1 MADQTVIWTALPNG
15 ATGDAASRRLRL
27 SVLVSPRLVS
37 PEAQPTLAEFADF
50 VLWPHRLAAGQVAFF
65 VQARPAADQPPG
77 QPVLATVVSP
87 PPDADL
93 WRAIFAP
100 STPVESHTTDQISP
114 LVSTYSMAA
123 VHDQLK
129 QGHQALAVSSPVEL
143 PTLAT
148 LSAGVPASAGF
159 TPMDG
164 GPVFAT
170 LAPAPGTAAATLQQ
184 TISGLASNMFRADN
198 ATDMSQR
205 VSAVIAH
212 ARQFVRDSA
221 VRGPTEVMPR
231 VMHDD
236 GTVNP
241 TSDLARV
248 VAFTRGPT
256 VTLPEQTQTLAAGSP
271 APVDPGAPADPPPAA
286 SPPTPPAPLVFDFHR
301 YLTFL
306 AGHPTL
312 LRRLGLVIDLEVPTG
327 SLPVTASPQLVQV
340 LPAFTTPLEGD
351 SVSPYTAYI
360 LQGEGESFFSAAPAP
375 GTPDGPEILH
385 GLLNLTLPGQYELIQ
400 VDVQGGA
407 LKLINAL
414 AAPAAQPSPPPA
426 GSGADEPAG
435 SLPALR
441 TSGVSIARDGLALQ
455 YAGRAA
461 TAMENDSALQ
471 DAAAGHGQPPVLF
484 AEDLTF
490 GYRFDVFDVAAQ
502 RWHSLHQRTGT
513 YTFPQHPGGQVTIP
527 AGDEGAVQ
535 LASTQPPG
543 DGSLAP
549 DPAAEHYLHESLL
562 HWQGWSLSVPRP
574 GKTIADDGPA
584 IVTSTAPAGVPQVEV
599 SYQVPPGSL
608 PRLRFGGKYR
618 FRARTVDLA
627 GNGPDPDETTALLDQ
642 VFPALGLKVPVLP
655 AAGDFTYCRFEPVA
669 APVLVPRARLADG
682 ETADR
687 LVIRSRTGVGTAQEA
702 ADLTAAS
709 SAARPGSAVQYQ
721 PTCERHLVP
730 PKISQHMAE
739 THGMLDAS
747 FGTAAGFTATY
758 AIARKEKGRL
768 TDTAVID
775 TATGQPVPLPDPAA
789 VQVVATNPRTG
800 EGYVVHGEAQLILP
814 YLPDPMARAAML
826 YGLPGVPSH
835 TPAGLVD
842 DQGQQLTFVSSSLL
856 PDVLAQLSGSTVRVP
871 FTGSGAGQWPDG
883 LPFRLAVA
891 ERTAA
896 TGEAPR
902 WDAQARVLTV
912 FLSQAAQCTVRLSSS
927 ISLNDLNQLGQW
939 QWLVEASPENADA
952 DLAEQG
958 GRWQLTP
965 GRTLTLVHAVE
976 QPLLAPNLTALAS
989 SRDLATTFCY
999 LTGQVTVH
1007 GESTGKIDLLAS
1019 WEDTADP
1026 PGAPPVPAQAH
1037 VFDIP
1042 VSLPSDGAEPPPVNP
1057 EVVAVAAYDAAAHEL
1072 TIQGPPPGD
1081 ESGRTYLA
1089 RHEFGDTRH
1098 RTVRYSAVA
1107 TSRFGD
1113 CFPPEVA
1120 GDSARMS
1127 LTGAVAQV
1135 DVLSSSPPT
1144 AVTLVSVVPAF
1155 TWSRVVNPDGSRVS
1169 KRTGGVR
1176 VYLRRPWY
1184 SSGAGELLAVVL
1196 ADPTT
1201 YPPDPELAPY
1211 VTHWGRDPIWPQ
1223 AEALSPPAPPAF
1235 PGGTVAPPG
1244 TQHPLIPQEAPG
1256 ETVVAVGYEVAH
1268 DTERDLLWCDVA
1280 LDPSPDSYFPMVRL
1294 ALARY
1299 QPDSIPGCELSP
1311 VVLADFV
1318 QVPPQR
1324 TVTVSPDPA
1333 PDTFQVSVQGFTPIQ
1348 SPFIALVRVSVEQ
1361 RIPGVDDTDLGW
1373 APVPDDTPGVTF
1385 NRTAVNQPPILWSG
1399 QVTLPAGRLP
1409 GQFRIVSR
1417 EVEPLP
1423 TDDLQGA
1430 PNADG
1435 RLVFAETVVL

>member
-1 MADQTVIWTALPNG
+1 M
-15 ATGDAASRRLRL
+15 
-27 SVLVSPRLVS
+27 
-37 PEAQPTLAEFADF
+37 
-50 VLWPHRLAAGQVAFF
+50 
-65 VQARPAADQPPG
+65 
-77 QPVLATVVSP
+77 
-87 PPDADL
+87 
-93 WRAIFAP
+93 
-100 STPVESHTTDQISP
+100 
-114 LVSTYSMAA
+114 
-123 VHDQLK
+123 
-129 QGHQALAVSSPVEL
+129 
-143 PTLAT
+143 
-148 LSAGVPASAGF
+148 
-159 TPMDG
+159 
-164 GPVFAT
+164 
-170 LAPAPGTAAATLQQ
+170 
-184 TISGLASNMFRADN
+184 
-198 ATDMSQR
+198 
-205 VSAVIAH
+205 
-212 ARQFVRDSA
+212 
-221 VRGPTEVMPR
+221 
-231 VMHDD
+231 
-236 GTVNP
+236 
-241 TSDLARV
+241 
-248 VAFTRGPT
+248 
-256 VTLPEQTQTLAAGSP
+256 
-271 APVDPGAPADPPPAA
+271 
-286 SPPTPPAPLVFDFHR
+286 
-301 YLTFL
+301 
-306 AGHPTL
+306 
-312 LRRLGLVIDLEVPTG
+312 
-327 SLPVTASPQLVQV
+327 
-340 LPAFTTPLEGD
+340 
-351 SVSPYTAYI
+351 
-360 LQGEGESFFSAAPAP
+360 
-375 GTPDGPEILH
+375 
-385 GLLNLTLPGQYELIQ
+385 
-400 VDVQGGA
+400 
-407 LKLINAL
+407 
-414 AAPAAQPSPPPA
+414 
-426 GSGADEPAG
+426 
-435 SLPALR
+435 
-441 TSGVSIARDGLALQ
+441 
-455 YAGRAA
+455 
-461 TAMENDSALQ
+461 
-471 DAAAGHGQPPVLF
+471 
-484 AEDLTF
+484 
-490 GYRFDVFDVAAQ
+490 
-502 RWHSLHQRTGT
+502 
-513 YTFPQHPGGQVTIP
+513 
-527 AGDEGAVQ
+527 
-535 LASTQPPG
+535 
-543 DGSLAP
+543 
-549 DPAAEHYLHESLL
+549 
-562 HWQGWSLSVPRP
+562 
-574 GKTIADDGPA
+574 
-584 IVTSTAPAGVPQVEV
+584 
-599 SYQVPPGSL
+599 
-608 PRLRFGGKYR
+608 
-618 FRARTVDLA
+618 
-627 GNGPDPDETTALLDQ
+627 
-642 VFPALGLKVPVLP
+642 
-655 AAGDFTYCRFEPVA
+655 
-669 APVLVPRARLADG
+669 
-682 ETADR
+682 
-687 LVIRSRTGVGTAQEA
+687 
-702 ADLTAAS
+702 
-709 SAARPGSAVQYQ
+709 
-721 PTCERHLVP
+721 
-730 PKISQHMAE
+730 
-739 THGMLDAS
+739 
-747 FGTAAGFTATY
+747 
-758 AIARKEKGRL
+758 
-768 TDTAVID
+768 
-775 TATGQPVPLPDPAA
+775 
-789 VQVVATNPRTG
+789 
-800 EGYVVHGEAQLILP
+800 
-814 YLPDPMARAAML
+814 
-826 YGLPGVPSH
+826 
-835 TPAGLVD
+835 
-842 DQGQQLTFVSSSLL
+842 
-856 PDVLAQLSGSTVRVP
+856 
-871 FTGSGAGQWPDG
+871 
-883 LPFRLAVA
+883 
-891 ERTAA
+891 
-896 TGEAPR
+896 
-902 WDAQARVLTV
+902 LTV

-1144 AVTLVSVVPAF
+1144 AVDLVSVVPAF

-1196 ADPTT
+1196 ADPAT

-1409 GQFRIVSR
+1409 GQFRIVIR